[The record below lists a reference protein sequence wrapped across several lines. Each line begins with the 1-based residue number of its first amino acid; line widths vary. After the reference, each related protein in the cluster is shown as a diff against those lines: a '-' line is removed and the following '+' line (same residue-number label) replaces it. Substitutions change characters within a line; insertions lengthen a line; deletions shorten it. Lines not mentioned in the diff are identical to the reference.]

1 MNRTRR
7 LVAQVLVILLV
18 LGGLGACTGG
28 KTRSGASSA
37 PTTTAGAG
45 TGAGPASGVGEV
57 PAGFSSRFE
66 KLPDFTMHY
75 VIGGRGDPVVL
86 IHGFPL
92 TWNAWAGQMP
102 ALARKHTVI
111 AVDLRGAGQS
121 GVPAGGYDAATLA
134 ADVHTLLLK
143 LGRNSQI
150 QIVAHDVGL
159 NVAYAYAAQWRSE
172 VRQMVVMEAPVP
184 DQGIYHLAA
193 LNPGGKPS
201 VWHFGLFQL
210 PLAQQLITGHEDQ
223 FIRGFIGEFLAKG
236 DQDAFT
242 GAEYQYYAGFL
253 KQPERLNAWLQ
264 IYRALPQDVT
274 ENAESLNEGKLT
286 IPILAIGADQSF
298 GAEVGQQWSRYAS
311 NVQFHLLA
319 GCGHWVTEE
328 KPDQVTQ
335 LITGFLV

>member
-1 MNRTRR
+1 MNVKKR
-7 LVAQVLVILLV
+7 LVGQVLVTLLV
-18 LGGLGACTGG
+18 LAGLVACTSGG
-28 KTRSGASSA
+28 TGSSASSA
-37 PTTTAGAG
+37 STTTAG
-45 TGAGPASGVGEV
+45 TGAGQASGADKV
-57 PAGFSSRFE
+57 PAGFTSRFG

-92 TWNAWAGQMP
+92 TWNEWADQMP
-102 ALARKHTVI
+102 ALAQKHTVI
-111 AVDLRGAGQS
+111 TVDLRGAGQS
-121 GVPAGGYDAATLA
+121 GVPASGYDADTLA
-134 ADVHTLLLK
+134 GDVHTLLQK
-143 LGRNSQI
+143 LGMNSQI
-150 QIVAHDVGL
+150 QIVAHDVGV

-184 DQGIYHLAA
+184 DQGIYHLPA

-210 PLAQQLITGHEDQ
+210 PLAQQLITGHEEN

-242 GAEYQYYAGFL
+242 DVQYQYYAGFL
-253 KQPERLNAWLQ
+253 KQPQRLHAWLQ

-274 ENAESLNEGKLT
+274 ENARSLNEGKLAM
-286 IPILAIGADQSF
+286 PILAIGADQSF
-298 GAEVGQQWSRYAS
+298 GAKVGQQWSKYAS
-311 NVQFHLLA
+311 NVQFHMLT

-335 LITGFLV
+335 LVSGFLV